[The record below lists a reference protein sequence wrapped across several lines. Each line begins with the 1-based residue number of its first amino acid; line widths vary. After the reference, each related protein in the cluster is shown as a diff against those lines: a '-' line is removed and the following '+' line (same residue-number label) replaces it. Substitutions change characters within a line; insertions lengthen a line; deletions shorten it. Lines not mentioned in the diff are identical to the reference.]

1 MYATHV
7 AGCMSQ
13 YDVVQ
18 EISYMPGLDSNVE
31 VVARQTGEDIE
42 IHNCHLGQAL
52 ASPTMWDQQ

>member
-1 MYATHV
+1 MYAMYV

-31 VVARQTGEDIE
+31 VVASYITTIE
-42 IHNCHLGQAL
+42 LL
-52 ASPTMWDQQ
+52 